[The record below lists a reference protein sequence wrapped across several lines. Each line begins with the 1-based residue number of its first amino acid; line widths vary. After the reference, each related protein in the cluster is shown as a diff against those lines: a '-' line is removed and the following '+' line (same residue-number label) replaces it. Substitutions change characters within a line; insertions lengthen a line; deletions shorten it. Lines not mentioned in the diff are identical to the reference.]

1 MKPDTRLANSVITAF
16 VNDAHSNPE
25 AAEKADDLLHEMLM
39 SAAGVLS
46 SPI

>member
-25 AAEKADDLLHEMLM
+25 AAEKLTICYMRC
-39 SAAGVLS
+39 
-46 SPI
+46 